1 MSCYKSYVVLLAL
14 LGVVQTC
21 HAWTCIPL
29 QSKQIHEGITWNTQN
44 CSMDESKQPLL
55 TVNSI
60 HIALDST
67 KYRVVPAVADSV
79 HQVQSIPDMAVQYPN
94 LIAGING
101 GYFWRVD
108 VEGYWRDNVCHGK
121 TRLEAEHPGDAYDV

>member
-1 MSCYKSYVVLLAL
+1 MSCCKSSFVLLAL
-14 LGVVQTC
+14 LGVVHTC
-21 HAWTCIPL
+21 HAWACIPL

-55 TVNSI
+55 TINSI

-67 KYRVVPAVADSV
+67 KNRVVPAIADAV
-79 HQVQSIPDMAVQYPN
+79 HQVQYMAVQYPN

-101 GYFWRVD
+101 GFFWRVD
-108 VEGYWRDNVCHGK
+108 VEGYWRDCQYKDIPV
-121 TRLEAEHPGDAYDV
+121 